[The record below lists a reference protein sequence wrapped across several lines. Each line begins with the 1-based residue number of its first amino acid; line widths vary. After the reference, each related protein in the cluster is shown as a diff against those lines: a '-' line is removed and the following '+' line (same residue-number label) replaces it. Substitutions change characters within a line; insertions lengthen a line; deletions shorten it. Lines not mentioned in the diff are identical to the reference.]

1 MITKHFR
8 LQALILCL
16 IVFCAIPFLQG
27 CGGGVKTP
35 EEYLSNMKE
44 FSTPDKTASIYL
56 NQEWSEEDLQ
66 MDCWLGAGTKKGDK
80 AAILMQFPK
89 SGSNALAGSMEEVT
103 TLLES
108 SYNVSDKKDAEVPS
122 IPGMSNI
129 SAFTCKMTADGA
141 TGGAYLIYGE
151 TDYA

>member
-66 MDCWLGAGTKKGDK
+66 MDWRWQQKGG
-80 AAILMQFPK
+80 QGC
-89 SGSNALAGSMEEVT
+89 GSHA
-103 TLLES
+103 
-108 SYNVSDKKDAEVPS
+108 VSQNGCQS
-122 IPGMSNI
+122 
-129 SAFTCKMTADGA
+129 
-141 TGGAYLIYGE
+141 TG
-151 TDYA
+151 